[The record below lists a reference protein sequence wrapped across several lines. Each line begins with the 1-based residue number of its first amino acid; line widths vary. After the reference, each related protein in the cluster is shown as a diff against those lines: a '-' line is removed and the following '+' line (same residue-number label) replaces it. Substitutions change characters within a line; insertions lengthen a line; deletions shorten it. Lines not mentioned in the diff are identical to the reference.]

1 MAPKKTIAEHL
12 RARLSPARKDPEE
25 GTSNEEEEF
34 SPPLNQQGATNP
46 VFDPVIGPPSG
57 KEKLLASASSDPHFR
72 QPYVTSRDDEVLE
85 RVAVQDEQLRQLFR
99 IVSSLGSDV
108 RSCIDIIGA
117 KEIQRFDD
125 ATQSDPSQKGKGK
138 AASRSV
144 SFADLAEDDREV
156 QDDDDDNNNDD
167 DDDEIG
173 EVDDYVSHLFYRER
187 LAEGFDKRSPS
198 RLAANKPAYF
208 PIDDSVTRTLA
219 TSKYSAK
226 AAEYSITVANA
237 FFAAVTRAALDDAI
251 AATKEGDTKSASI
264 LLAQVS
270 NNMAAIEDL
279 HRDRMLFLDLTSDP
293 SASATEKDYA
303 NNILRNEFTPGVQN
317 KGGSSKANKNF
328 AAYQQQFLRATQ
340 FASAKATAN
349 RHLASSSG
357 SGSST
362 TYEGRTPQA
371 PNPSSNTQKKKAAA
385 AAKKTT
391 GERGGAAG
399 AGQQKPK
406 GKAQPEGDE

>member
-1 MAPKKTIAEHL
+1 MTLIFNYNIAKS
-12 RARLSPARKDPEE
+12 AAS
-25 GTSNEEEEF
+25 F
-34 SPPLNQQGATNP
+34 CATNTC
-46 VFDPVIGPPSG
+46 DYAVI
-57 KEKLLASASSDPHFR
+57 
-72 QPYVTSRDDEVLE
+72 T
-85 RVAVQDEQLRQLFR
+85 
-99 IVSSLGSDV
+99 
-108 RSCIDIIGA
+108 
-117 KEIQRFDD
+117 
-125 ATQSDPSQKGKGK
+125 T
-138 AASRSV
+138 
-144 SFADLAEDDREV
+144 
-156 QDDDDDNNNDD
+156 
-167 DDDEIG
+167 
-173 EVDDYVSHLFYRER
+173 
-187 LAEGFDKRSPS
+187 
-198 RLAANKPAYF
+198 
-208 PIDDSVTRTLA
+208 
-219 TSKYSAK
+219 
-226 AAEYSITVANA
+226 
-237 FFAAVTRAALDDAI
+237 AAVTRAALDDAI

-385 AAKKTT
+385 AAKKST
-391 GERGGAAG
+391 GEKGGAAG